1 MSSNQD
7 PKVSGSENQQPNQP
21 KMNSTEER
29 PKEKRSREN
38 SKTHQQKR
46 QEDYITEGVK
56 AKINRHRMIEEQTR
70 PNVYEIIRFAICNKR
85 DMTSLLL
92 RDWITENIQYSGI
105 RIIILIHTGKQ
116 FGFEWNAYDLVLRP
130 IWQTIWEKVL
140 SDIKFSCKKI
150 DIIVVWDGK
159 LPFF

>member
-38 SKTHQQKR
+38 SKTYQQKR

-56 AKINRHRMIEEQTR
+56 VKINRHRLIEEQTR
-70 PNVYEIIRFAICNKR
+70 PNVYEIIRFAISNKR

-92 RDWITENIQYSGI
+92 RDWITAVAHEHVRRVACETAGT
-105 RIIILIHTGKQ
+105 R
-116 FGFEWNAYDLVLRP
+116 A
-130 IWQTIWEKVL
+130 
-140 SDIKFSCKKI
+140 
-150 DIIVVWDGK
+150 
-159 LPFF
+159 